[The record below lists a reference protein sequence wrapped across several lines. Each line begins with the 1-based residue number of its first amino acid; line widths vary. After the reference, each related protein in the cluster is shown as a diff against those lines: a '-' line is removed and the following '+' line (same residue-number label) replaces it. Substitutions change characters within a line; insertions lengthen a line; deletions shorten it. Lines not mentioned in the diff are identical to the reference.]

1 MENGNN
7 HRVYE
12 DIEAEGHLIDSN
24 ILSRMMSG
32 IVELDGEY
40 EVLSFQI
47 GRGNENPSTMT
58 MRVFGRDG
66 SHLTEMLRMLHGL
79 GVVPAHPGNVSV
91 EPAPADGVFP
101 EGFYSTTNL
110 ETQVRIDGAWYP
122 VWGTE
127 MDLGICV
134 DTEAHRAWGVPISQV
149 RKGDAIAVGQVG
161 IRVMSQER
169 LREKEEFEF
178 MNSTASSEKPKGQI
192 IRQAAALLREVRESN
207 QAIIAVVGPAVVH
220 TGAAEHLKRLVR
232 AGYINVLFGGNAV
245 ATHDI
250 ESALYGTSLGI
261 DMATGVSVPGGHEHH
276 LRAINRI
283 RACGGIRQAVEQGV
297 LTDGLMHSLVETNT
311 PYILAGSIRDDGP
324 LPDVITDTM
333 KAQEAMRPWCQK
345 AGACLMMST
354 MLHSIATGN
363 LLPAAVTTV
372 CVDINPAVVTKLS
385 DRGSFQTIGI
395 ITDVGLFLKLLADE
409 LNC

>member
-1 MENGNN
+1 MAEGQGK
-7 HRVYE
+7 RVYE
-12 DIEAEGHLIDSN
+12 DIQAEGHLVDSN
-24 ILSRMMSG
+24 ILARIMSG
-32 IVELDGEY
+32 IVELDGEF

-47 GRGNENPSTMT
+47 GRGNENPSTMS
-58 MRVFGRDG
+58 MRVYGRDG
-66 SHLTEMLRMLHGL
+66 SHLTELLRMLHSL
-79 GVVPAHPGNVSV
+79 GVVPAHPGDVSV

-101 EGFYSTTNL
+101 EGFYATTNL
-110 ETQVRIDGAWYP
+110 ETLVRIDGLWHP

-134 DTEAHRAWGVPISQV
+134 DVDAKRAWGVPISQV
-149 RKGDAIAVGQVG
+149 RAGDPIAVGQVG
-161 IRVMSQER
+161 IRVSSQER
-169 LREKEEFEF
+169 MRDKDEFEF
-178 MNSTASSEKPKGQI
+178 MNSTASSEKPKAQI
-192 IRQAAALLREVRESN
+192 IRQVAALLREVREAE
-207 QAIIAVVGPAVVH
+207 QAIVAVVGPAVIH
-220 TGAAEHLKRLVR
+220 TGAAEHLRRLVR
-232 AGYINVLFGGNAV
+232 GGYVSVLFGGNAV

-261 DMATGVSVPGGHEHH
+261 DMETGLAVPGGHEHH

-283 RACGGIRQAVEQGV
+283 RACGGIRAAVDDGV
-297 LTDGLMHSLVETNT
+297 LTEGLMHALVETAT
-311 PYILAGSIRDDGP
+311 PYVLAGSIRDDGP
-324 LPDVITDTM
+324 LPDVITDTI

-372 CVDINPAVVTKLS
+372 CVDINPAVVTKLA

-395 ITDVGLFLKLLADE
+395 ITDVGLFLKQLADE
-409 LNC
+409 LAC

>member
-1 MENGNN
+1 MAEGQGK
-7 HRVYE
+7 RVYE
-12 DIEAEGHLIDSN
+12 DIQAEGHLVDSN
-24 ILSRMMSG
+24 ILARIMSG
-32 IVELDGEY
+32 IVELDGEF

-47 GRGNENPSTMT
+47 GRGNENPSTMS
-58 MRVFGRDG
+58 MRVYGRDG
-66 SHLTEMLRMLHGL
+66 SHLTELLRMLHSL
-79 GVVPAHPGNVSV
+79 GVVPAHPGDVSV

-101 EGFYSTTNL
+101 EGFYATTNL
-110 ETQVRIDGAWYP
+110 ETLVRIDGLWHP

-134 DTEAHRAWGVPISQV
+134 DVDAKRAWGVPISQV
-149 RKGDAIAVGQVG
+149 REGDPIAVGQVG
-161 IRVMSQER
+161 IRVSSQER
-169 LREKEEFEF
+169 MRDKDEFEF
-178 MNSTASSEKPKGQI
+178 MNSTASSEKPKAQI
-192 IRQAAALLREVRESN
+192 IRQVAALLREVREAE
-207 QAIIAVVGPAVVH
+207 QAIVAVVGPAVIH
-220 TGAAEHLKRLVR
+220 TGAAEHLRRLVR
-232 AGYINVLFGGNAV
+232 GGYVSVLFGGNAV

-261 DMATGVSVPGGHEHH
+261 DMETGLAVPGGHEHH

-283 RACGGIRQAVEQGV
+283 RACGGIRAAVDDGV
-297 LTDGLMHSLVETNT
+297 LTEGLMHALVETDT
-311 PYILAGSIRDDGP
+311 PYVLAGSIRDDGP
-324 LPDVITDTM
+324 LPDVITDTI

-372 CVDINPAVVTKLS
+372 CVDINPAVVTKLA

-395 ITDVGLFLKLLADE
+395 ITDVGLFLKQLADE
-409 LNC
+409 LAC